1 MPKGVGVQVPS
12 PAPHPNRRNES
23 FIHKAARLPWQCKR
37 RLGNDMQVTEI
48 AANGLQ
54 REFKITIPASELDE
68 KLNTR
73 LESLKDRVNLKGFRP
88 GKVPVE
94 HLRKAYGQQVM
105 GEIIEETV
113 NESSQKALEER
124 SLRAAVQPKIDIESD
139 ADDVTSG
146 RSDLE
151 FKVEVELM
159 PDFDIIDLK
168 TLKLERPVAEVGE
181 AEIDE
186 QIEAIAA
193 QMREYEPRGEGE
205 KAESGDQL
213 QIDFDGSV
221 DGKAFDGGRAEDMA
235 LVLGSGSFIPGFE
248 DQLIGVN
255 ANAETTVKVT
265 FPADYPVEDLAG
277 KDASFAVKVRSIS
290 KPTDAAIDDAFAK
303 KVGLED
309 LAALKDA
316 VRGRIKSEY
325 DQASRMQTKRALLDK
340 LDEGHEF
347 ELPKGMVD
355 AEFHA
360 IWHQVLQDL
369 EQRGKT
375 IEDEAESE
383 EAMRAE
389 YRTIAE
395 RRVRLGLVLAEI
407 GQKNNIDVTQ
417 DELSRALNQLSRQYP
432 GQEKQVY
439 EYYQQ
444 NMGAMAQLRA
454 PIFEDKVVDFI
465 LELVEVTDKT
475 VSKDDLL
482 RDPDEE

>member
-1 MPKGVGVQVPS
+1 
-12 PAPHPNRRNES
+12 
-23 FIHKAARLPWQCKR
+23 
-37 RLGNDMQVTEI
+37 MQVTEI
-48 AANGLQ
+48 AADGLQ

-68 KLNTR
+68 KLNVR

-94 HLRKAYGQQVM
+94 HLRKAYGPQVM

-124 SLRAAVQPKIDIESD
+124 SLRAAIQPKIDIQSD
-139 ADDVTSG
+139 QDEVTNG
-146 RSDLE
+146 NSDLE

-159 PDFDIIDLK
+159 PEFEVIDLK
-168 TLKLERPVAEVGE
+168 DLKLERPVAEVGDE
-181 AEIDE
+181 EVTKSIEEISN
-186 QIEAIAA
+186 
-193 QMREYEPRGEGE
+193 QMREYEARSDGE
-205 KAESGDQL
+205 KAENGDQL
-213 QIDFDGSV
+213 TIDFEGRV
-221 DGKAFDGGRAEDMA
+221 DGKAFDGGRAEDMN

-248 DQLIGVN
+248 EQLVGTVANGEATVN
-255 ANAETTVKVT
+255 VT
-265 FPADYPVEDLAG
+265 FPVDYPVEDLTG
-277 KDASFAVKVRSIS
+277 KEAEFTVKILTVS
-290 KPTDAAIDDAFAK
+290 KPIEIAIDDAFAK

-309 LAALKDA
+309 LTALKDA
-316 VRGRIKSEY
+316 VKGRIKNDY
-325 DQASRMQTKRALLDK
+325 DQASRMHTKRALLDK
-340 LDEGHEF
+340 LDEGHAF
-347 ELPKGMVD
+347 ELPKGMVE

-369 EQRGKT
+369 EHRGKS

-383 EAMRAE
+383 DALRAE
-389 YRTIAE
+389 YRKIAE

-417 DELSRALNQLSRQYP
+417 EELGRSLNQLARQYP

-454 PIFEDKVVDFI
+454 PIFEDKVVDFV
-465 LELVEVTDKT
+465 LELIDVADKT
-475 VSKDDLL
+475 VTVEELMS
-482 RDPDEE
+482 DPDED

>member
-1 MPKGVGVQVPS
+1 
-12 PAPHPNRRNES
+12 
-23 FIHKAARLPWQCKR
+23 
-37 RLGNDMQVTEI
+37 MQVTEI

-94 HLRKAYGQQVM
+94 HLRKAYGPQVM

-139 ADDVTSG
+139 ADDVTNG

-159 PDFDIIDLK
+159 PDFEVIDLK
-168 TLKLERPVAEVGE
+168 TVTIERPVAEVGD

-193 QMREYEPRGEGE
+193 QMREYEPRADGE

-213 QIDFDGSV
+213 TIDFDGSV
-221 DGKAFDGGRAEDMA
+221 DGKAFDGGRAEDMP

-248 DQLIGVN
+248 EQLVGTTAGSDASVN
-255 ANAETTVKVT
+255 VT

-277 KDASFAVKVRSIS
+277 KEAVFAVKVRAVS
-290 KPTDAAIDDAFAK
+290 KPTDQGIDDEFAK

-316 VRGRIKSEY
+316 VQTRIKSEY
-325 DQASRMQTKRALLDK
+325 AQASRMHTKRALLDK
-340 LDEGHEF
+340 LDEGHVF

-383 EAMRAE
+383 DALRAE

-417 DELSRALNQLSRQYP
+417 EEMSRALNQLSRQYP

-465 LELVEVTDKT
+465 LELVDVTEKPI
-475 VSKDDLL
+475 SKEELL
-482 RDPDEE
+482 RDPDDE

>member
-1 MPKGVGVQVPS
+1 
-12 PAPHPNRRNES
+12 
-23 FIHKAARLPWQCKR
+23 
-37 RLGNDMQVTEI
+37 MQVTEI
-48 AANGLQ
+48 AADGLL

-88 GKVPVE
+88 GKVPVD
-94 HLRKAYGQQVM
+94 HLKKAYGRQVM
-105 GEIIEETV
+105 GEIIEETI

-124 SLRAAVQPKIDIESD
+124 SMRPAVQPKIDIESD
-139 ADDVTSG
+139 TDDVTDG
-146 RSDLE
+146 TIDLE

-159 PDFDIIDLK
+159 PDIEVVDLK
-168 TLKLERPVAEVGE
+168 TVKVERPVAEVGDGE
-181 AEIDE
+181 VDE
-186 QIEAIAA
+186 QLQTIAG
-193 QMREYEPRGEGE
+193 QMREYEERGEGE
-205 KAESGDQL
+205 KAEDGDQL
-213 QIDFDGSV
+213 VIDFEGKV
-221 DGKAFDGGRAEDMA
+221 DGKAFDGGRAEEME

-248 DQLIGVN
+248 DGLIG
-255 ANAETTVKVT
+255 AKAGDETVVKVT
-265 FPADYPVEDLAG
+265 FPEDYPVETLAG
-277 KDASFAVKVRSIS
+277 QAAEFDVKVHKVS
-290 KPTDAAIDDAFAK
+290 KPKDQAIDDEFAK
-303 KVGLED
+303 KIGMND

-316 VRGRIKSEY
+316 MRARIKDEF
-325 DQASRMQTKRALLDK
+325 DQASRMHAKRALLDA
-340 LDEGHEF
+340 LDEGHSF

-369 EQRGKT
+369 EHRGKT

-383 EAMRAE
+383 EALRAE
-389 YRTIAE
+389 YRKIAE

-417 DELSRALNQLSRQYP
+417 EELGRALNQLARQYP

-454 PIFEDKVVDFI
+454 PIFEDKVVDFA
-465 LELVEVTDKT
+465 LELVDLEDKT
-475 VSKDDLL
+475 VSREELFK
-482 RDPDEE
+482 DPDEDEE